1 MSEVNPQKVNW
12 VGAGLSLTWMAFFI
26 SCMFVR
32 TNLPDTSF
40 AVRFLNG
47 GRAILTLA
55 GSFLVLLA
63 LSMVISALLA
73 RRAPTSNGT
82 RR

>member
-1 MSEVNPQKVNW
+1 MSEENPQKVNW
-12 VGAGLSLTWMAFFI
+12 VGAGLSLTWIAFFI
-26 SCMFVR
+26 SCMFIR
-32 TNLPDTSF
+32 TNLSDTTF

-55 GSFLVLLA
+55 GSFLVLLV

-73 RRAPTSNGT
+73 HRQTSNGT